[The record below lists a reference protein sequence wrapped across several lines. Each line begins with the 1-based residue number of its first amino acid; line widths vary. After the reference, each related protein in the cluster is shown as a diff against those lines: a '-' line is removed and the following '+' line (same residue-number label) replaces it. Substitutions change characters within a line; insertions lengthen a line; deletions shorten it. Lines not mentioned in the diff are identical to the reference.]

1 MTSLPTN
8 TRVKLAA
15 ESLLEGSPAFPM
27 QTTAR
32 QLSSVPWLL
41 FSHWSSASSSTQT
54 VKLS

>member
-1 MTSLPTN
+1 MTSLSTN

-15 ESLLEGSPAFPM
+15 ESLLEGSPAFPTR
-27 QTTAR
+27 TTAR

-54 VKLS
+54 VELS